1 MRHAR
6 LSWIELGG
14 CLLLASLGYLLWFQ
28 FSTGREMDIKAAM
41 LAFQAENQAKNR
53 AVAVNIEASFR
64 QMYQGIRTIAR
75 LPTVRALSSESHSLQ
90 EDARVSA
97 QEIYNNLAENLS
109 VSELYIVPANFD
121 PDRVDADRATPE
133 VPLMTFDE
141 FIVGKNAD
149 QNSARLASSVKSRV
163 EEVEIFE
170 YRAMK
175 IQLDY
180 LNRKY
185 GNDNVISNLNY
196 PAIASREVITCDN
209 THYSPTA
216 PDDDNRKGLVYSV
229 PFFGFDGKLRGIVTA
244 VVLSDVLTEILPN
257 DGYALSNDRLGFY
270 RGSRD
275 GQLWRQVSPRTEAGL
290 DNVAYGSSTPLD
302 FPDVGGGWSL
312 WSVVPTAVF
321 LKSPAVQSI
330 NERFRTEVIILIL
343 GSVALA
349 AALRWLAYRGSTVE
363 RHNREL
369 ALRIE
374 ERTAELAN
382 AKKVAEEASSAKSR
396 FLARVSHE
404 IRTPMHAIVGAA
416 ELLRAS
422 QPDRRAQAKLEIID
436 HASQTLLDI
445 VNQVLDLSAIEH
457 GKLNVNSVEFEP
469 STLLLE
475 TCDMMRAVAD
485 RKGLTI
491 AVECASNTPARYR
504 SDPARIRQ
512 ILVNL
517 IANALKHTPAGGV
530 TVRVSSEISGILA
543 FDVVDTGSGIAEDD
557 REHIFQE
564 FYRGANSDG
573 SGLGLAIS
581 RQLVERLGGT
591 IQVSEAHPHGAHF
604 RFTITIEPAA
614 AIPIAREEPSL
625 PEPKRKLSTAT
636 GPAIRILLA
645 EDNERVRGLLEET
658 LRQFGC
664 LVQVASDGEGAVA
677 AVRHTSFDAILMDC
691 SMPKLDGIRATS
703 RIREIEA
710 ASAPDCR
717 RARIIALTA
726 SAYASDREACLR
738 AGMDDFLSKPFKR
751 EELFRVLGIAGE
763 ATGNASA
770 VLAPVAE

>member
-14 CLLLASLGYLLWFQ
+14 YLVLVAIGYLLWLQ
-28 FSTGREMDIKAAM
+28 FSAAREMDVKAAM
-41 LAFQAENQAKNR
+41 HAFQAENQAKSR
-53 AVAVNIEASFR
+53 AVAVNIEGSFR

-121 PDRVDADRATPE
+121 PDRVDVDPVTPE
-133 VPLMTFDE
+133 APLMTFDE
-141 FIVGKNAD
+141 FIVGRNAD
-149 QNSARLASSVKSRV
+149 QNPGSATFTKKSKI

-170 YRAMK
+170 YRAMRQ
-175 IQLDY
+175 QLDY
-180 LNRKY
+180 LASRY
-185 GNDNVISNLNY
+185 DNENIISNLNY
-196 PAIASREVITCDN
+196 PAIASGEVITCDN

-216 PDDDNRKGLVYSV
+216 PDDNDRKGIVYSV

-244 VVLSDVLTEILPN
+244 VVLSNVLTEILPN
-257 DGYALSNDRLGFY
+257 DGYALGNDRLGFY
-270 RGSRD
+270 RGARQ
-275 GQLWRQVSPRTEAGL
+275 GQLWKQVSPRGEVSL
-290 DNVAYGSSTPLD
+290 EHVAYADSVPLD
-302 FPDVGGGWSL
+302 FPDVAGGWSL
-312 WSVVPTAVF
+312 WSAVPTAVF

-330 NERFRTEVIILIL
+330 NERFKTEVIILIL
-343 GSVALA
+343 GSVALTA
-349 AALRWLAYRGSTVE
+349 LLRWLAHRSSTVE
-363 RHNREL
+363 RHNRDL
-369 ALRIE
+369 ALRIQ

-382 AKKVAEEASSAKSR
+382 AKKIAEEASSAKTQ

-404 IRTPMHAIVGAA
+404 IRTPMHAIVSAT
-416 ELLRAS
+416 ELLRTS
-422 QPDRRAQAKLEIID
+422 RPDRSARAKLEIID

-457 GKLNVNSVEFEP
+457 GALTVNSVEFAP
-469 STLLLE
+469 LALLSE

-491 AVECASNTPARYR
+491 VVESAPNTPARHR

-517 IANALKHTPAGGV
+517 IANGLKHTDAGGV
-530 TVRVSSEISGILA
+530 TVRVSSDVSGVLA
-543 FDVVDTGSGIAEDD
+543 FDVIDTGSGVAEDD

-591 IQVSEAHPHGAHF
+591 IDVNEAHPHGAHF
-604 RFTITIEPAA
+604 RFTIAADPVAEAA
-614 AIPIAREEPSL
+614 AACEAQNL
-625 PEPKRKLSTAT
+625 PESKRNLTTVVGS
-636 GPAIRILLA
+636 GMHILLA

-658 LRQFGC
+658 LQQFGC
-664 LVQVASDGEGAVA
+664 VVQVARDGEEAVA
-677 AVRHTSFDAILMDC
+677 AACQTRFDAILMDC
-691 SMPKLDGIRATS
+691 SMPKLDGMRAAS

-710 ASAPDCR
+710 TSVAER
-717 RARIIALTA
+717 RRSRIIALTA
-726 SAYASDREACLR
+726 SAYPSDREACLQ

-751 EELFRVLGIAGE
+751 DELFHVLGITLK
-763 ATGNASA
+763 ATNKTAA

>member
-1 MRHAR
+1 MRYAR

-14 CLLLASLGYLLWFQ
+14 YLLLVALGCLLWLQ
-28 FSTGREMDIKAAM
+28 FSSAREMDLKAATR
-41 LAFQAENQAKNR
+41 AFQAENQAKSR

-121 PDRVDADRATPE
+121 PDRIDSDTATPE
-133 VPLMTFDE
+133 APLMTFDE

-149 QNSARLASSVKSRV
+149 QSSARIAFAEKSKV

-175 IQLDY
+175 LQIEY
-180 LNRKY
+180 LKNRY
-185 GNDNVISNLNY
+185 GNEDIISNLNY
-196 PAIASREVITCDN
+196 PAVVSEEVITCDN
-209 THYSPTA
+209 THYSPAA
-216 PDDDNRKGLVYSV
+216 PDDNDRKGLVYSV
-229 PFFGFDGKLRGIVTA
+229 PFFGFDGELRGIVTA
-244 VVLSDVLTEILPN
+244 VVLSNVLTEILPN
-257 DGYALSNDRLGFY
+257 EGYALGNDRLGFY

-275 GQLWRQVSPRTEAGL
+275 GQLWKEVSPRAEASL
-290 DNVAYGSSTPLD
+290 DNVAYASSMPLD
-302 FPDVGGGWSL
+302 FPDVAGGWSL
-312 WSVVPTAVF
+312 WSAVPTAVF

-349 AALRWLAYRGSTVE
+349 AALRWLAHRGSTVE
-363 RHNREL
+363 RHNRDL

-374 ERTAELAN
+374 ERTSELAS
-382 AKKVAEEASSAKSR
+382 AKKIAEEANSAKTQ

-404 IRTPMHAIVGAA
+404 IRTPMHAIISAA
-416 ELLRAS
+416 ELLRSS
-422 QPDRRAQAKLEIID
+422 QPDLHAQAKLEIID

-457 GKLNVNSVEFEP
+457 GRLSINSVEFGP
-469 STLLLE
+469 SALVLE

-485 RKGLTI
+485 RRGLSMT
-491 AVECASNTPARYR
+491 VECAPNTPASYR

-512 ILVNL
+512 VLVNL
-517 IANALKHTPAGGV
+517 IGNALKHTLAGGV
-530 TVRVSSEISGILA
+530 TVRVSREVSGILA
-543 FDVVDTGSGIAEDD
+543 FDVVDTGSGIEEDD

-573 SGLGLAIS
+573 AGLGLAIS

-591 IQVSEAHPHGAHF
+591 IQVSEAPPHGAHF
-604 RFTITIEPAA
+604 RFTVAAEPGVAA
-614 AIPIAREEPSL
+614 CAARKESNLLETKPS
-625 PEPKRKLSTAT
+625 PSTAASA
-636 GPAIRILLA
+636 GIRILLA
-645 EDNERVRGLLEET
+645 EDNERVRGLIEET

-664 LVQVASDGEGAVA
+664 LVQVASNGDEAVA
-677 AVRHTSFDAILMDC
+677 AARHTSFDAILMDC
-691 SMPKLDGIRATS
+691 SMPKLDGIRAAS

-710 ASAPDCR
+710 TSIAERR
-717 RARIIALTA
+717 RARIVALTA
-726 SAYASDREACLR
+726 SAYASDREACLQ

-751 EELFRVLGIAGE
+751 DDLFLVLGIAPE
-763 ATGNASA
+763 ATPKTTA

>member
-14 CLLLASLGYLLWFQ
+14 CLLLAALGYLLWFQ

-53 AVAVNIEASFR
+53 AVAVNVEASFR

-97 QEIYNNLAENLS
+97 QEIYNNLAANLS

-121 PDRVDADRATPE
+121 PDRVDADPATPE

-149 QNSARLASSVKSRV
+149 QTSARLSSSVKSHV

-180 LNRKY
+180 LVRKY
-185 GNDNVISNLNY
+185 DNDNVISNLNY
-196 PAIASREVITCDN
+196 PAIVSREVITCDN

-275 GQLWRQVSPRTEAGL
+275 GQLWRQVSLRTEAGL

-312 WSVVPTAVF
+312 WSVVPTVVF

-343 GSVALA
+343 GSVVLA

-374 ERTAELAN
+374 ERTAELAS
-382 AKKVAEEASSAKSR
+382 AKRIAEAASSAKTQ

-404 IRTPMHAIVGAA
+404 IRTPMHAIISAA

-422 QPDRRAQAKLEIID
+422 QPDRRARAKLEIID

-457 GKLNVNSVEFEP
+457 GRLNINSVEFAP
-469 STLLLE
+469 SALLLE

-491 AVECASNTPARYR
+491 AVECASNTPARYC
-504 SDPARIRQ
+504 SDPTRIRQ

-517 IANALKHTPAGGV
+517 IANGLKHTQTGGV
-530 TVRVSSEISGILA
+530 TARVGSDVSGVLA
-543 FDVVDTGSGIAEDD
+543 FEVVDTGSGIAEDD

-591 IQVSEAHPHGAHF
+591 IEVSDAHPHGAHF
-604 RFTITIEPAA
+604 RFTIAA
-614 AIPIAREEPSL
+614 ETAVPVSAARQAPSL
-625 PEPKRKLSTAT
+625 PETKRTLATAARS
-636 GPAIRILLA
+636 GMRVLLA
-645 EDNERVRGLLEET
+645 EDNERVRGLIEET

-664 LVQVASDGEGAVA
+664 LVQVAGDGEEAVA
-677 AVRHTSFDAILMDC
+677 AARLTSFDAILMDC
-691 SMPKLDGIRATS
+691 SMPRLDGIRATS

-710 ASAPDCR
+710 SVVERR
-717 RARIIALTA
+717 RAHIVALTA
-726 SAYASDREACLR
+726 SAYTTDREACLQ

-751 EELFRVLGIAGE
+751 DELFRALGIAAE
-763 ATGNASA
+763 ATGKATA
-770 VLAPVAE
+770 VLTPVAG

>member
-14 CLLLASLGYLLWFQ
+14 YLLLIALGCLLWFQ
-28 FSTGREMDIKAAM
+28 FSTAREMDLKAAKR
-41 LAFQAENQAKNR
+41 AFQAENQAKSR

-97 QEIYNNLAENLS
+97 QEIYNNLAKNLS
-109 VSELYIVPANFD
+109 VSELYIESANFD
-121 PDRVDADRATPE
+121 PDRVDADPATPE

-141 FIVGKNAD
+141 LIVGKNAD
-149 QNSARLASSVKSRV
+149 QTQRLAFIEKGKV
-163 EEVEIFE
+163 EEIEIFE
-170 YRAMK
+170 YREMK
-175 IQLDY
+175 RQLDY
-180 LNRKY
+180 LAIKY
-185 GNDNVISNLNY
+185 RSEELIANLDY

-209 THYSPTA
+209 RRYSPTA
-216 PDDDNRKGLVYSV
+216 PDDDNRKGIVYSV
-229 PFFGFDGKLRGIVTA
+229 PFFGFNGDLRGIVTA
-244 VVLSDVLTEILPN
+244 VVLSDVLTEILPD
-257 DGYALSNDRLGFY
+257 DGYALRNDRLGFY
-270 RGSRD
+270 RGLRE
-275 GQLWRQVSPRTEAGL
+275 GHLWKEVSPRGEVGL
-290 DNVAYGSSTPLD
+290 DNVAYASSMPLD
-302 FPDVGGGWSL
+302 FPDVAGGWSL
-312 WSVVPTAVF
+312 WSAVPTAVF
-321 LKSPAVQSI
+321 LTSPAVQSI
-330 NERFRTEVIILIL
+330 NERFRTEFIILIL

-349 AALRWLAYRGSTVE
+349 AALRWLAHRGSMVE
-363 RHNREL
+363 RHNRDL

-374 ERTAELAN
+374 ERTAELAS
-382 AKKVAEEASSAKSR
+382 AKKVAEAASSAKTQ

-416 ELLRAS
+416 ELLRSS
-422 QPDRRAQAKLEIID
+422 QPDRRARAKLEIID

-457 GKLNVNSVEFEP
+457 GKLNINSVEFAP
-469 STLLLE
+469 SVLVSE

-485 RKGLTI
+485 RKGLRVT
-491 AVECASNTPARYR
+491 VECAPTTPALCC

-517 IANALKHTPAGGV
+517 IANGLKHTQAGGV
-530 TVRVSSEISGILA
+530 TVRVSSDVSGVLA
-543 FDVVDTGSGIAEDD
+543 FDVVDTGSGIAQDD

-591 IQVSEAHPHGAHF
+591 IEVGEAHPHGAHF
-604 RFTITIEPAA
+604 RFTITAEPATA
-614 AIPIAREEPSL
+614 VPAAREEPNL
-625 PEPKRKLSTAT
+625 PEPKRNLSTAA
-636 GPAIRILLA
+636 GSGIRILVA

-658 LRQFGC
+658 LRRYGC
-664 LVQVASDGEGAVA
+664 FVQVASDGEEAVA
-677 AVRHTSFDAILMDC
+677 AASHTSFDAILMDC
-691 SMPKLDGIRATS
+691 SMPKLDGIRAAS

-710 ASAPDCR
+710 ASVDGR
-717 RARIIALTA
+717 RRVRIVALTA
-726 SAYASDREACLR
+726 SAYASDREACLQ

-751 EELFRVLGIAGE
+751 EELFRVLRFNLEAAGK
-763 ATGNASA
+763 TASA
-770 VLAPVAE
+770 LVPAAE